1 MLDELLYL
9 SFNRAQAELL
19 FHVLSELNERGSVI
33 ITTNLEFSRWTEIS
47 PDTML
52 TAALIDRLTHRA
64 YILDMNRT
72 SYRLEQRLKKQR
84 GGNS

>member
-1 MLDELLYL
+1 M
-9 SFNRAQAELL
+9 
-19 FHVLSELNERGSVI
+19 
-33 ITTNLEFSRWTEIS
+33 EFSRWTEIF

-72 SYRLEQRLKKQR
+72 SYRLEQWLKKQR
-84 GGNS
+84 GGDS